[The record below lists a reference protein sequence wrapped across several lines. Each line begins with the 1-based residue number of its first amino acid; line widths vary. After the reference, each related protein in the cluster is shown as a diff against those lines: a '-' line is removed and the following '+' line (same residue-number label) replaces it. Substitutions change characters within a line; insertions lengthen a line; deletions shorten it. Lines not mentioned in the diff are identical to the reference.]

1 MEVIITFV
9 SYIGWKVSG
18 IDFPTLYFY
27 IDLSFAIW
35 KVVKHYANDKTAR
48 R

>member
-1 MEVIITFV
+1 MNVIIVIV
-9 SYIGWKVSG
+9 SFIGWKASG

-27 IDLSFAIW
+27 VDLSFTIW
-35 KVVKHYANDKTAR
+35 KVVKHYTNDKTAR